1 MTEAEKKQAP
11 DSQKA
16 IRYTQQEANYRELS
30 DVAGRACA
38 NCRWFSAWDNYCVIV
53 EGYPKDIL
61 VTGLSDKWEGKPEPP
76 APEPVPVVIVGDESK
91 EDGKDTPPE
100 ASTDDASAKE
110 DKQPPAPD
118 VLSRFAAWIKSNL
131 LQVGETK
138 ELEYGFKSHPTLPI
152 WIAWYSTATK
162 DLEEEYFP
170 RAATDEFIDVVQ
182 KGLEPYPQLW
192 MFHAALPIGTAQ
204 VIGRQGLITY
214 AAGPYD
220 DTPRAK
226 AFMSWSRKQPQPLP
240 ISHGFKYTK
249 SLKRDGAYW
258 RYRTFEISPLHPVYQ
273 KAANPIAKFSEVYD
287 MTLKPEQIKALADVA
302 GSDELAQQW
311 AAEALAAM
319 ERKSK
324 ELEAQGVDF
333 KDTGEPPV
341 IPVVDAD
348 ARKDIEAV
356 KTAQA
361 SLEKTLTEA
370 VSKAVKESGE
380 ALAKA
385 LADELTKRDTTIK
398 ELTDKVTKMESE
410 RAEEKQLHPPASQSY
425 LTQFLEGSKDLKEAE
440 ELRKKNAEPPQQSIL
455 AQMLGEVIPPP
466 AQ

>member
-1 MTEAEKKQAP
+1 MSEAKQPSIP
-11 DSQKA
+11 DNQKA
-16 IRYTQQEANYRELS
+16 MRYTQQEANYRELS
-30 DVAGRACA
+30 DVPGKACA
-38 NCRWFSAWDNYCVIV
+38 NCRWFNVYESFCQIV
-53 EGYPKDIL
+53 EYGPKDIL

-76 APEPVPVVIVGDESK
+76 EPTPVPVVIVSDESK
-91 EDGKDTPPE
+91 EDGKDTPPP
-100 ASTDDASAKE
+100 ADDASAKE

-138 ELEYGFKSHPTLPI
+138 ELEYGFKVHPTNNT
-152 WIAWYSTATK
+152 WFTWWTAATK
-162 DLEEEYFP
+162 DLEGEYFP
-170 RAATDEFIDVVQ
+170 RKAIDDYIERV
-182 KGLEPYPQLW
+182 KSGAEPMPDLW
-192 MFHAALPIGTAQ
+192 MFHLALPIGKTKE
-204 VIGRQGLITY
+204 IGRHELIGY
-214 AAGPYD
+214 AAGTFD

-226 AFMSWSRKQPQPLP
+226 AFQTWARNQKSDLP
-240 ISHGFKYTK
+240 TSHGFKYIK
-249 SLKRDGAYW
+249 SLKREGAYW
-258 RYRTFEISPLHPVYQ
+258 HFNTFEISPLHPVFQ
-273 KAANPIAKFSEVYD
+273 KAAHPIAKFSEVYD

-324 ELEAQGVDF
+324 ELAQQGVDF
-333 KDTGEPPV
+333 KDTGESPV

-356 KTAQA
+356 KSAQA

-398 ELTDKVTKMESE
+398 ELTDKVMKLETD
-410 RAEEKQLHPPASQSY
+410 RAEEKQLNPPASSSY
-425 LTQFLEGSKDLKEAE
+425 ITQLLEGSKDLKEAE
-440 ELRKKNAEPPQQSIL
+440 ELRKKNAEPPQQPIL

>member
-1 MTEAEKKQAP
+1 MNEPEEKDAKE
-11 DSQKA
+11 
-16 IRYTQQEANYRELS
+16 IRYTQAEVNYRLLS
-30 DVAGRACA
+30 DTPGKACV
-38 NCRWFSAWDNYCVIV
+38 NCRWYRRWDSTCFIV
-53 EGYPKDIL
+53 EEWPDPIVL
-61 VTGLSDKWEGKPEPP
+61 TGLSDEWQARPEPP
-76 APEPVPVVIVGDESK
+76 EPAPVPVVIVGDESK
-91 EDGKDTPPE
+91 EEGKDIPP
-100 ASTDDASAKE
+100 STDDASAKE

-131 LQVGETK
+131 LQIEETK
-138 ELEYGFKSHPTLPI
+138 ELEYGFKAHPTNNTWL
-152 WIAWYSTATK
+152 AWWTTTTK
-162 DLEEEYFP
+162 DLEGEYFP
-170 RAATDEFIDVVQ
+170 TKAVDEYIGRVKSGV
-182 KGLEPYPQLW
+182 EPYPELW
-192 MFHAALPIGTAQ
+192 MFHLPL
-204 VIGRQGLITY
+204 VIGHAKELGRVGLIAY
-214 AAGPYD
+214 AAGEFD

-226 AFMSWSRKQPQPLP
+226 QFQSWSRKRKDALP
-240 ISHGFKYTK
+240 ESHGFKYIK
-249 SLKRDGAYW
+249 SLKRNSAYW
-258 RYRTFEISPLHPVYQ
+258 HFNTFEISPLHPVYQ

-287 MTLKPEQIKALADVA
+287 MTIKPEQIKALADVA

-356 KTAQA
+356 KSAQA

-380 ALAKA
+380 ALAKQ

-398 ELTDKVTKMESE
+398 ELTDKVAKLETD
-410 RAEEKQLHPPASQSY
+410 RAEEKQLHPPASNSY

-440 ELRKKNAEPPQQSIL
+440 DLRKKNAEPPQQPIL